1 MENKFNVEKSDCMQ
15 ENFDFFTGSVGNAE
29 NNDAEYNK
37 GALENDNVENLHVFI
52 DE

>member
-15 ENFDFFTGSVGNAE
+15 ENFEFFTGSVGNEE

-37 GALENDNVENLHVFI
+37 GASENGNVENLHVFI